1 MLRGPRGFGLFP
13 ILFPDP
19 RNQDWITSAHLH
31 HLVIIIQ
38 FWSIPCLPDPTGHL
52 IRLPNCC
59 LIKYH
64 VFLRPERI
72 LIKTCEQV
80 RNLLMSRR
88 RNPLVF
94 YKTRRLRLLPF
105 AAQLVDRAPIF
116 FRRFFRVQL
125 TQLSERIV
133 PFFLPK
139 RLKPLVNEAC
149 VFHHYPS
156 IIRLR
161 ILVFQEFLIVPTKF
175 NSLVPCPLLYPFARF
190 AGYQIQIDSFFP
202 PLLYQS
208 HHTLWQGLLT

>member
-1 MLRGPRGFGLFP
+1 MLRGPRGFGLLP

-19 RNQDWITSAHLH
+19 RDQNWITSAHLH
-31 HLVIIIQ
+31 HLFIVIQ
-38 FWSIPCLPDPTGHL
+38 LWSIPCLSDLTGHL
-52 IRLPNCC
+52 VCLPDCC

-64 VFLRPERI
+64 VFLRPKRI
-72 LIKTCEQV
+72 FIKTCKQV
-80 RNLLMSRR
+80 RNLLMPRR

-105 AAQLVDRAPIF
+105 TAQLVDRAPIF
-116 FRRFFRVQL
+116 FRRFFGVQL
-125 TQLSERIV
+125 AQLGERII

-161 ILVFQEFLIVPTKF
+161 ILVLREFLIIPT
-175 NSLVPCPLLYPFARF
+175 
-190 AGYQIQIDSFFP
+190 
-202 PLLYQS
+202 
-208 HHTLWQGLLT
+208 